1 MWYRGRGRVFAD
13 RREAGRELGARLAE
27 TYAGRDVL
35 VLGLPRGGVPV
46 AYEVAAALR
55 APLDVFVV
63 RKLGAPFNPEYA
75 IGAVATGGVTVLH
88 RDALAML
95 SLTEADVAPTV
106 ARERAEVERRERR
119 YRSGRPPVDLRDKT
133 AVLVDDGIA
142 TGATMEAA
150 VRAAR
155 ALSPAAV
162 VVAAPTAAADSVE
175 TLRAVADDVVV
186 LSTPEPYV
194 AVGAWYERFPQLSD
208 EEVVELLTLA
218 ASE

>member
-119 YRSGRPPVDLRDKT
+119 YRSGRPPVDLRGKT

>member
-1 MWYRGRGRVFAD
+1 MFAD
-13 RREAGRELGARLAE
+13 RREAGRELGARLAG
-27 TYAGRDVL
+27 TYAGRDLL

-63 RKLGAPFNPEYA
+63 RKLRAPFNPEFA

-88 RDALAML
+88 RDALGML
-95 SLTEADVAPTV
+95 SFDEADVAPAV
-106 ARERAEVERRERR
+106 ARERAEVERRERL
-119 YRSGRPPVDLRDKT
+119 YRSGRPPIELRGKT

-142 TGATMEAA
+142 TGATVEAA
-150 VRAAR
+150 VQAAR

-162 VVAAPTAAADSVE
+162 VVAAPTAAVDSVE
-175 TLRAVADDVVV
+175 TLRGVADDVVV
-186 LSTPEPYV
+186 LSTPEPYI
-194 AVGAWYERFPQLSD
+194 AVGAWYERFPQLRD

-218 ASE
+218 DGLGRDGD